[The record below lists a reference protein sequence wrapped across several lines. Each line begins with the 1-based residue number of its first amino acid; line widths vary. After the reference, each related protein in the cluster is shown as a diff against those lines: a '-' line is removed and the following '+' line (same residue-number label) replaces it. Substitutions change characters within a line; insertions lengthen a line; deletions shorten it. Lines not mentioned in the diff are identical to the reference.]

1 MDPTTALTPDDLA
14 AMTNALTLDDSAE
27 IARLRRVAAGGKVGE
42 EAGKE
47 ARREAA
53 WRLGLYYG
61 ARQCGKYIIDD
72 YVTMRQDAR
81 DFDASLKHLMAAA
94 LDGHAEASFN
104 LYTVTCLKEKYEAK
118 EAGVLRTG
126 NASKQLHWLRRAADG
141 GHIHAMMILCK
152 SILFFDKDHD
162 DFIKQTLEM
171 TEKDGLSYLQ
181 KTADRNCGDAFII
194 LVAFCCVGHGAGVDR
209 DFSRAEKLLDES
221 EKPETFWLKKTIR
234 EEGRKAIEGVKRI
247 IIYERLLRGGD
258 EDAKGYSFVHD
269 ALKIPPD
276 HKMNFDAKTCVTC
289 MKAVPEVAKLKSC
302 KACRSVYYCSKECQ
316 RAHWPLHKRECPWS
330 CAADRGRLREWYGNC
345 PGLHAAAILAA
356 YINRNATPVILIR
369 TELGDDGL
377 HPVVTIV
384 PKRELMNFH
393 WGCRVSQEPSFQKSE
408 GAASVFVYVM
418 PFHLGKVFAHG
429 ICFDLKNIGNRES
442 DVIDDPIRSPLR
454 RRVEMEGGWFGTRR
468 IARIDDPITEW
479 MTTVAWNTGRAAEVR
494 EHTNLER
501 PPRPL

>member
-1 MDPTTALTPDDLA
+1 MDPTTALTPDDIA

-27 IARLRRVAAGGKVGE
+27 IARLRRVAASGKVGE

-53 WRLGLYYG
+53 WRLGLYYS
-61 ARQCGKYIIDD
+61 APQCGKYIDD
-72 YVTMRQDAR
+72 YVTMRQEAQ
-81 DFDASLKHLMAAA
+81 DFDASLKHLTAAA

-104 LYTVTCLKEKYEAK
+104 LYMVTCLKEKYEAK

-141 GHIHAMMILCK
+141 GQIHAMMILWK
-152 SILFFDKDHD
+152 SILLFDKDHD

-171 TEKDGLSYLQ
+171 TEKDAMSYLQ
-181 KTADRNCGDAFII
+181 KTADRNCGESITLLAT
-194 LVAFCCVGHGAGVDR
+194 FCCGGHVAGVDR
-209 DFSRAEKLLDES
+209 DLSRVEKLLDES
-221 EKPETFWLKKTIR
+221 EKPETFWPFDKTLR
-234 EEGRKAIEGVKRI
+234 EKCRKQIEEKQRM

-276 HKMNFDAKTCVTC
+276 YKMNFDVAKTCVTC

-302 KACRSVYYCSKECQ
+302 KACRSAYYCSKECQ

-330 CAADRGRLREWYGNC
+330 CAADRGRLYEWFGNC

-384 PKRELMNFH
+384 PKRALMNFD
-393 WGCRVSQEPSFQKSE
+393 WGCRVSQEPSFQKSD
-408 GAASVFVYVM
+408 GAASVFVYVT
-418 PFHLGKVFAHG
+418 PFHLGKVFSSTAG
-429 ICFDLKNIGNRES
+429 IYFDLKKIGNRYLH
-442 DVIDDPIRSPLR
+442 V
-454 RRVEMEGGWFGTRR
+454 T
-468 IARIDDPITEW
+468 DDPITQW
-479 MTTVAWNTGRAAEVR
+479 MTMVALNTGRAAEVR
-494 EHTNLER
+494 EHTNLMR

>member
-14 AMTNALTLDDSAE
+14 AMTNALTLDDSAD
-27 IARLRRVAAGGKVGE
+27 IARLRRVAASGKVGE

-61 ARQCGKYIIDD
+61 TRQCGKYIIDD
-72 YVTMRQDAR
+72 YVTMRQEAR
-81 DFDASLKHLMAAA
+81 DFDACLKHLMAAA

-104 LYTVTCLKEKYEAK
+104 LYVVICLKEKYEAE

-141 GHIHAMMILCK
+141 GHIHAIMTLWK
-152 SILFFDKDHD
+152 SIIRNVFFDKDHD
-162 DFIKQTLEM
+162 EVIEQTLEM
-171 TEKDGLSYLQ
+171 TVKDGMSYLQ
-181 KTADRNCGDAFII
+181 KAADRNCGDALTI
-194 LVAFCCVGHGAGVDR
+194 LATFCWVGRSAGVDR
-209 DFSRAEKLLDES
+209 DLSRAEKLLDES
-221 EKPETFWLKKTIR
+221 EKPETIWVNKTFH
-234 EEGRKAIEGVKRI
+234 ENEQCRKEVEHIKRTI
-247 IIYERLLRGGD
+247 IHERLLRGGD

-269 ALKIPPD
+269 ALKIPPNCNV
-276 HKMNFDAKTCVTC
+276 NFGVKTCVTC
-289 MKAVPEVAKLKSC
+289 MKAVPEVAKLKAC

-316 RAHWPLHKRECPWS
+316 HVHWPLHKKECPS
-330 CAADRGRLREWYGNC
+330 LCAADRGRLREWYGNC

-384 PKRELMNFH
+384 PKRELMNFD
-393 WGCRVSQEPSFQKSE
+393 WGCRVSQEPSFQKCD
-408 GAASVFVYVM
+408 GTASVFVYVM
-418 PFHLGKVFAHG
+418 PFHLGKRCDAL
-429 ICFDLKNIGNRES
+429 ICFDLKICFVGNRES
-442 DVIDDPIRSPLR
+442 DV
-454 RRVEMEGGWFGTRR
+454 T
-468 IARIDDPITEW
+468 DDPITEW
-479 MTTVAWNTGRAAEVR
+479 MTMVAWNTGRAAEVR

-501 PPRPL
+501 PPRLL

>member
-1 MDPTTALTPDDLA
+1 MDPTTAFTPDDLA
-14 AMTNALTLDDSAE
+14 AMTNALTLDDSAD
-27 IARLRRVAAGGKVGE
+27 IARLRRVAASGKVGE

-61 ARQCGKYIIDD
+61 ARQCGKPIIDD
-72 YVTMRQDAR
+72 YVTMRQEAR

-94 LDGHAEASFN
+94 LDGHAEASFY
-104 LYTVTCLKEKYEAK
+104 LYMVTCLKEKYEAE

-141 GHIHAMMILCK
+141 GHINAMMILWK
-152 SILFFDKDHD
+152 SILDRDHD

-171 TEKDGLSYLQ
+171 TEKDGMSYLQ
-181 KTADRNCGDAFII
+181 KAADKNCGDAFII
-194 LVAFCCVGHGAGVDR
+194 LATFCWVGHGAGVDR
-209 DFSRAEKLLDES
+209 DLSRAEKLLDES
-221 EKPETFWLKKTIR
+221 EKPETFWLNKTHR
-234 EEGRKAIEGVKRI
+234 EECKEEIEHFKCM

-269 ALKIPPD
+269 ALKIPPGCNV
-276 HKMNFDAKTCVTC
+276 NFFVKTCTTC
-289 MKAVPEVAKLKSC
+289 MKAVPEVAKLKAC

-316 RAHWPLHKRECPWS
+316 HVHWPLHKKECSPL
-330 CAADRGRLREWYGNC
+330 CAADYGRLREWYENC
-345 PGLHAAAILAA
+345 PGLHAAAMLAA

-377 HPVVTIV
+377 HPVVTVV
-384 PKRELMNFH
+384 PKRELMNFD

-418 PFHLGKVFAHG
+418 PFHLGKVFAAG
-429 ICFDLKNIGNRES
+429 LCFDLMKNTGNRES
-442 DVIDDPIRSPLR
+442 DV
-454 RRVEMEGGWFGTRR
+454 T
-468 IARIDDPITEW
+468 DDPITEW
-479 MTTVAWNTGRAAEVR
+479 MTMVAWNTGRAAEVR

-501 PPRPL
+501 PPRLL

>member
-1 MDPTTALTPDDLA
+1 MDSTTALTPDDLA
-14 AMTNALTLDDSAE
+14 AMTNALTLVDSAE
-27 IARLRRVAAGGKVGE
+27 IARLRRVAASGKVGE

-61 ARQCGKYIIDD
+61 ALQCDD
-72 YVTMRQDAR
+72 YVMMRQEAR
-81 DFDASLKHLMAAA
+81 DFDVSLKHLMAAA
-94 LDGHAEASFN
+94 CDGHAEASFN
-104 LYTVTCLKEKYEAK
+104 LYRATSLKEEYEAE

-126 NASKQLHWLRRAADG
+126 NASKQFHWLRRAADG
-141 GHIHAMMILCK
+141 GHIHAMMILWER
-152 SILFFDKDHD
+152 ILLFHKLHD

-171 TEKDGLSYLQ
+171 TVKDGMSYLQ
-181 KTADRNCGDAFII
+181 KAADRNCGDACII
-194 LVAFCCVGHGAGVDR
+194 LATFCCVGHSAGVDR
-209 DFSRAEKLLDES
+209 DLSRAEKLLDES
-221 EKPETFWLKKTIR
+221 EKPETSWLDETIR
-234 EEGRKAIEGVKRI
+234 EKLREEIAGVKCAI
-247 IIYERLLRGGD
+247 IHERLVRGGD

-276 HKMNFDAKTCVTC
+276 HNMIFDEKTCVTC

-316 RAHWPLHKRECPWS
+316 RAHWPLHKRECPRS
-330 CAADRGRLREWYGNC
+330 CAADRGRLYEWYGNC

>member
-72 YVTMRQDAR
+72 YVTMRQEAR

-104 LYTVTCLKEKYEAK
+104 LYMVTCLKEKYEAK

-141 GHIHAMMILCK
+141 GHIHAMMILGR
-152 SILFFDKDHD
+152 SILLFDKDHD

-171 TEKDGLSYLQ
+171 TEKDGMSYLQ
-181 KTADRNCGDAFII
+181 KTADRNCGESINVLAT
-194 LVAFCCVGHGAGVDR
+194 FCCGGHVAGVDR
-209 DFSRAEKLLDES
+209 DLSRVEKLLDES
-221 EKPETFWLKKTIR
+221 EKPETFWPSDKTFR
-234 EEGRKAIEGVKRI
+234 EKCRKQIEEKQRM

-276 HKMNFDAKTCVTC
+276 YKMKFDVGAKDAKACVTC

-316 RAHWPLHKRECPWS
+316 RAHWPLHKRECPRS
-330 CAADRGRLREWYGNC
+330 CAADRGRLYEWYGNC

-393 WGCRVSQEPSFQKSE
+393 WGWRVSQEPAFQKSE

-418 PFHLGKVFAHG
+418 PFHLGKPFSTAA
-429 ICFDLKNIGNRES
+429 IYFDLKNIGNRES
-442 DVIDDPIRSPLR
+442 DV
-454 RRVEMEGGWFGTRR
+454 T
-468 IARIDDPITEW
+468 DDPITKR
-479 MTTVAWNTGRAAEVR
+479 MTMVAWNTGRAAEVR

>member
-1 MDPTTALTPDDLA
+1 MDLTTVFAPDDLA
-14 AMTNALTLDDSAE
+14 AMTNALTLDDSAD
-27 IARLRRVAAGGKVGE
+27 IARLRCVAASGKVGE

-72 YVTMRQDAR
+72 YVTMRQEAR
-81 DFDASLKHLMAAA
+81 DFDACLKHLMAAA
-94 LDGHAEASFN
+94 LDGHAEASFH
-104 LYTVTCLKEKYEAK
+104 LYMVTCLKEKYEAE

-126 NASKQLHWLRRAADG
+126 NASKQFHWLRRAADG
-141 GHIHAMMILCK
+141 GHIVAIMNLAD
-152 SILFFDKDHD
+152 SILNDKDHS
-162 DFIKQTLEM
+162 DFVKQTLKM
-171 TEKDGLSYLQ
+171 TEKDGLSYYQ
-181 KTADRNCGDAFII
+181 RAADRNCGEAFIN
-194 LVAFCCVGHGAGVDR
+194 LAAFSCDGNKAGVDR
-209 DFSRAEKLLDES
+209 DLSRAEKLLDES
-221 EKPETFWLKKTIR
+221 EKPGTFWLTGPREDFIKKNMEDIKCT
-234 EEGRKAIEGVKRI
+234 

-276 HKMNFDAKTCVTC
+276 YNVNFGVKTCVTC
-289 MKAVPEVAKLKSC
+289 MKAVPEVAKLKAC

-316 RAHWPLHKRECPWS
+316 HVHWPLHKKECPS
-330 CAADRGRLREWYGNC
+330 LCAADRGRLREWYGNC

-393 WGCRVSQEPSFQKSE
+393 WGCRVSQEPSFQKCD
-408 GAASVFVYVM
+408 GTASVFVYVM
-418 PFHLGKVFAHG
+418 PFHLGKRCDAL
-429 ICFDLKNIGNRES
+429 ICFDLKICFVGDRES
-442 DVIDDPIRSPLR
+442 DV
-454 RRVEMEGGWFGTRR
+454 T
-468 IARIDDPITEW
+468 DDPITEW

-501 PPRPL
+501 PPRLL